1 MHSYFGDNMADL
13 IIDALKDTLKLIPF
27 LFVTYLAMEYLE
39 HKTSS
44 KVLLWVQKAGNFGP
58 LIGGLLGAVPQ
69 CGFSAA
75 ASSLYAGRVI
85 SLGTILAIYLSTSDE
100 MLPVLISEKAPV
112 KLILVILLI
121 KISLGI
127 FWGYMTDLLLFRNEN
142 AHEHINIHSL
152 CEEEHCNC
160 NKGILGSAVKHTL
173 QIAAFILLITL
184 ALNVFIELVG
194 TDSLKELVFNHKIF
208 GPIIA
213 GVIGLIPNCASS
225 VAITELY
232 LDGALSF
239 GSLISG
245 LLTGAGVGWLVLL
258 RASNSV
264 KRTSKVV
271 MLLYVFGV
279 ISGMVIGFFM

>member
-1 MHSYFGDNMADL
+1 MADL

-44 KVLLWVQKAGNFGP
+44 RVLLWVQKAGNFGP

-208 GPIIA
+208 GPLIA

-271 MLLYVFGV
+271 LLLYAFGV
-279 ISGMVIGFFM
+279 ISGIVIGFFM

>member
-1 MHSYFGDNMADL
+1 MADL

-27 LFVTYLAMEYLE
+27 LFATYLAMEYLE

-100 MLPVLISEKAPV
+100 MLPVLISEKAPI

-121 KISLGI
+121 KILLGI

-160 NKGILGSAVKHTL
+160 NKGILGSAIKHTL
-173 QIAAFILLITL
+173 QIAGFILLITL

-208 GPIIA
+208 GPLIA

-271 MLLYVFGV
+271 LLLYIFGV
-279 ISGMVIGFFM
+279 VSGIVIGLFV

>member
-127 FWGYMTDLLLFRNEN
+127 FWGYITDLLLFRNEN

-208 GPIIA
+208 GPLIA

-271 MLLYVFGV
+271 LLLYVFGV

>member
-1 MHSYFGDNMADL
+1 MADL

-100 MLPVLISEKAPV
+100 MLPVLISEKAPI

-121 KISLGI
+121 KILLGI
-127 FWGYMTDLLLFRNEN
+127 FWGYMTDLLFFRNEN

-160 NKGILGSAVKHTL
+160 NKGILGSAIKHTL
-173 QIAAFILLITL
+173 QIAGFILLITL
-184 ALNVFIELVG
+184 ALNVFIDLVG

-208 GPIIA
+208 GPLIA

-271 MLLYVFGV
+271 LLLYIFGV
-279 ISGMVIGFFM
+279 VSGIVIGLFM

>member
-1 MHSYFGDNMADL
+1 MADL

-127 FWGYMTDLLLFRNEN
+127 FWGYITDLLLFRNEN

-208 GPIIA
+208 GPLIA

>member
-1 MHSYFGDNMADL
+1 MADL

-44 KVLLWVQKAGNFGP
+44 KVLLWVQKAENFGP

-208 GPIIA
+208 GPLIA

-232 LDGALSF
+232 LDEALSF

-271 MLLYVFGV
+271 LLLYAFGV
-279 ISGMVIGFFM
+279 ISGIVIGFFM

>member
-1 MHSYFGDNMADL
+1 MADL

>member
-1 MHSYFGDNMADL
+1 MADL

-27 LFVTYLAMEYLE
+27 LFATYLAMEYLE

-100 MLPVLISEKAPV
+100 MLPVLISEKAPI

-121 KISLGI
+121 KILLGI

-160 NKGILGSAVKHTL
+160 NKGILGSAIKHTL
-173 QIAAFILLITL
+173 QIAGFILLITL

-208 GPIIA
+208 GPLIA

-271 MLLYVFGV
+271 LLLYIFGV
-279 ISGMVIGFFM
+279 VSGIVIGLFM

>member
-1 MHSYFGDNMADL
+1 MADL

-100 MLPVLISEKAPV
+100 MLPVLISEKAPI

-121 KISLGI
+121 KILLGI

-160 NKGILGSAVKHTL
+160 NKGIWGSAIKHTL
-173 QIAAFILLITL
+173 QIAGFILLITL

-208 GPIIA
+208 GPLIA

-239 GSLISG
+239 GSLLSG

-271 MLLYVFGV
+271 LLLYIFGV
-279 ISGMVIGFFM
+279 VSGIVIGLFV

>member
-1 MHSYFGDNMADL
+1 MADL

-27 LFVTYLAMEYLE
+27 LFATYLAMEYLE

-100 MLPVLISEKAPV
+100 MLPVLISEKAPI

-121 KISLGI
+121 KILLGI

-160 NKGILGSAVKHTL
+160 NKGILSSAIKHTL
-173 QIAAFILLITL
+173 QIAGFILLITL

-208 GPIIA
+208 GPLIA

-271 MLLYVFGV
+271 LLLYIFGV
-279 ISGMVIGFFM
+279 VSGIVIGLFV